1 MFLVEDYTVFLF
13 CFIIIIQGC
22 DNMKA
27 LITGG
32 SSGIGFSIAKEL
44 IHKNYEVILVA
55 RNEENLKKA
64 IENLGKK
71 ASYIVTDL
79 SIAKNCKELYYKLKD
94 EDIHILINSAGFG
107 LHGRFREEDLDRQLE
122 LIDLNIKATQIL
134 TKLFLNDM
142 IEKNRGYI
150 LNIASTAAFSP
161 GPLMASYFAS
171 KAYILRLTEAIS
183 EEIRKEGKNVYIGC
197 LCPGPVETSFNDKLG
212 VKFNKAQNS
221 DELAKYGINKKLK
234 KKRVIIPTMN
244 HKLNAFFNKFV
255 PLKILLNANYNVQM
269 KKIENAKK
277 ESI

>member
-1 MFLVEDYTVFLF
+1 
-13 CFIIIIQGC
+13 
-22 DNMKA
+22 MKA

-44 IHKNYEVILVA
+44 IKKNYEVILTA

-64 IENLGKK
+64 TKELGKK

-79 SIAKNCKELYYKLKD
+79 STTENCKHLY
-94 EDIHILINSAGFG
+94 EQVTENNISVLINSAGFG
-107 LHGRFREEDLDRQLE
+107 LHGKFLEDDLDKQLE
-122 LIDLNIKATQIL
+122 MIDLNIKATQIL
-134 TKLFLNDM
+134 TKLFLGDM
-142 IEKNRGYI
+142 MKKNEGYI

-183 EEIRKEGKNVYIGC
+183 EEVKKEGKNVYIGC

-212 VKFNKAQNS
+212 VKFNKAQKS
-221 DELAKYGINKKLK
+221 DDLAIYAIKKMFQ
-234 KKRVIIPTMN
+234 KKRVIIPTIN
-244 HKLNAFFNKFV
+244 HKLNALFNKFV
-255 PLKILLNANYNVQM
+255 PLSILLNANYKVQI

-277 ESI
+277 ESL